1 MFGDA
6 LAGHAK
12 MPAELVQSLAI
23 LEMQLIEEGAPAWVG
38 QSFKDSV
45 HVVTNMQLKGCIFVR
60 PSQPRE
66 WEWQLSNRSA
76 LYLIEC
82 FVAISSSGKASGSRY
97 RSYRYG
103 CAGSP
108 PQSTLRPLESP
119 TAVGS

>member
-6 LAGHAK
+6 LARHAK

-45 HVVTNMQLKGCIFVR
+45 HVVANMQLKGCIFVR

-66 WEWQLSNRSA
+66 WEWQLANRSG
-76 LYLIEC
+76 LYLIERLA
-82 FVAISSSGKASGSRY
+82 AISSSGKACGSRN
-97 RSYRYG
+97 R
-103 CAGSP
+103 
-108 PQSTLRPLESP
+108 
-119 TAVGS
+119 